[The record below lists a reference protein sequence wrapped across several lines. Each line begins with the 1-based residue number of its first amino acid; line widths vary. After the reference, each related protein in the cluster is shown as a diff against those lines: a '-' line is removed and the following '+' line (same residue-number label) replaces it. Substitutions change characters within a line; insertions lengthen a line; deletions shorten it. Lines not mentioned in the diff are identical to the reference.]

1 MPQELTSE
9 QRLTQIEQIL
19 KSAVKLSHSNTAKID
34 ANTESIK
41 ANEKLITANAEA
53 IKANEKLIKAN
64 AEAIAIQ
71 DQKIDRLTEQ
81 VGRAVELFHDSM
93 RVMNKMQTNIET
105 MQSEIKGLQIEN
117 RRMLDRFFGEDNS
130 D

>member
-1 MPQELTSE
+1 MPQELTPE

-34 ANTESIK
+34 AN
-41 ANEKLITANAEA
+41 AEA

-64 AEAIAIQ
+64 AEAITIQ

-81 VGRAVELFHDSM
+81 MGRAVEIFHDSM
-93 RVMNKMQTNIET
+93 SVMRTMQTNIDANAY
-105 MQSEIKGLQIEN
+105 SFPGWSLHFYF
-117 RRMLDRFFGEDNS
+117 L
-130 D
+130 